1 LQVVVAVAFLMVAVV
16 EQVGFVQLLLQQAVE
31 VH

>member
-1 LQVVVAVAFLMVAVV
+1 
-16 EQVGFVQLLLQQAVE
+16 VGFVQLLLQQAVE